1 MDNVEF
7 KWTDGADKAFHK
19 FYLRTENYY
28 SSIVGGEENRKS
40 FIPYNISSS
49 IQHVL
54 IAYING
60 VPIACSGLK
69 KYSEKDVEIKRV
81 WVEPKYRGHHIATDM
96 MKIIESKAK
105 QQRFQRTILQTRQI
119 MDDAVRLYEK
129 LGYYRI
135 DNYPPYDQLDGAIC
149 FAKDLKKNL

>member
-7 KWTDGADKAFHK
+7 KWTDGTDKTFHK

-69 KYSEKDVEIKRV
+69 NI
-81 WVEPKYRGHHIATDM
+81 PKKMLRLNVCGWNPNVGG
-96 MKIIESKAK
+96 IIS
-105 QQRFQRTILQTRQI
+105 
-119 MDDAVRLYEK
+119 
-129 LGYYRI
+129 
-135 DNYPPYDQLDGAIC
+135 QLI
-149 FAKDLKKNL
+149 